1 MKTDAYTKTMLTII
15 VVCLIIICVLQV
27 KRVQAA
33 EGALAFAG
41 SASGMRPEGITQIE
55 SRGKSPAPPQR
66 PIIKIRIRKEAE

>member
-33 EGALAFAG
+33 DGALAFAG
-41 SASGMRPEGITQIE
+41 SGSGVHPTGVTPIE
-55 SRGKSPAPPQR
+55 SYGKASALPQR
-66 PIIKIRIRKEAE
+66 PIIKIRIKNEAE